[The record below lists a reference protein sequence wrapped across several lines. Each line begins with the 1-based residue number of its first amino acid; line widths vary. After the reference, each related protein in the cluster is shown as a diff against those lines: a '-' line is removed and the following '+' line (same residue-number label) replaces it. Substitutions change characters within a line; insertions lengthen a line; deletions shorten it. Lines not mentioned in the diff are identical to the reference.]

1 MAKDLDE
8 DGEDKDEKSKEGM
21 SSTTR
26 SLFKMIMM
34 LKQAQFGATF
44 TDGTTL
50 PGFTPSIDL
59 FGQNFDKNTPGLPFI
74 LGAQDETFRNTI
86 AANGFLTTSSS
97 LGSFFICT
105 PCVIYPKSNVL
116 YTV

>member
-1 MAKDLDE
+1 
-8 DGEDKDEKSKEGM
+8 M

-34 LKQAQFGATF
+34 LKQAQFSATF

-74 LGAQDETFRNTI
+74 FGAQDESFRNTI
-86 AANGFLTTSSS
+86 AANGYLTTDTNQIARYLNLSSIDIN
-97 LGSFFICT
+97 GSATLEPIKGFRISVNFNS
-105 PCVIYPKSNVL
+105 VKVL
-116 YTV
+116 M